1 MKQIAFISGKGGTGK
16 STLVASLVQIV
27 KNKRFADCDVDA
39 PNLHLLVAKEQQ
51 DPKPYF
57 GSKKALIDQ
66 DKCIH
71 CDLCRQTCRFD
82 AISTEHVVHTLSC
95 EGCAACTVVC
105 PTAAIDLID
114 TVIGTTDLQDTEYGK
129 FATASLYTGA
139 DGSGK
144 LVTEVRKRLF
154 DKNAQEEWTL
164 IDGSPGIGCV
174 VIASI
179 TGADA
184 VVAVCEPTK
193 SGRHDLRRVLEVAKH
208 FKIKAYVCI
217 NKHDLD
223 EMITQSIE
231 QLCRAEDVPVL
242 AKIPFDTK
250 IMEALQNSMTPV
262 QAGVKSYIS
271 AAEGLWTKL
280 QKEIHENESTGQ

>member
-16 STLVASLVQIV
+16 STLVASLVQMT

-39 PNLHLLVAKEQQ
+39 PNLHLLVADEQQ
-51 DPKPYF
+51 NPLPYY

-82 AISTEHVVHTLSC
+82 AISLDHIVETLSC

-105 PTAAIDLID
+105 PSEAIDLID
-114 TVIGTTDLQDTEYGK
+114 TVIGTTDLQQTEYGK

-144 LVTEVRKRLF
+144 LVTEVRKRLS
-154 DKNAQEEWTL
+154 DKNAPEQWTL

-179 TGADA
+179 TGTDA

-193 SGRHDLRRVLEVAKH
+193 SGRHDLRRVLDVAKH
-208 FKIKAYVCI
+208 FKIPASVCI
-217 NKHDLD
+217 NKYDLD

-231 QLCRAEDVPVL
+231 QLCKAEDVPVL
-242 AKIPFDTK
+242 AKIPFEPA
-250 IMEALQNSMTPV
+250 IMKALQNSMTPV
-262 QAGVKSYIS
+262 QAGVASYTA
-271 AAEGLWTKL
+271 AAESLWNKL
-280 QKEIHENESTGQ
+280 QKEIMKNESTKQ

>member
-16 STLVASLVQIV
+16 STLVASLVQIA

-51 DPKPYF
+51 NPQPYY

-66 DKCIH
+66 DRCIH
-71 CDLCRQTCRFD
+71 CDLCRQICRFD
-82 AISTEHVVHTLSC
+82 AISTGHIIQTINC

-105 PTAAIDLID
+105 PTEAIDLID

-129 FATASLYTGA
+129 FATASLNIGA

-154 DKNAQEEWTL
+154 DKSAPEEWTL

-174 VIASI
+174 VMASI

-184 VVAVCEPTK
+184 VVAICEPTK
-193 SGRHDLRRVLEVAKH
+193 TGRHDLRRILEVAKH
-208 FKIKAYVCI
+208 FHIPAYVCI
-217 NKHDLD
+217 NKNDLD
-223 EMITQSIE
+223 ELITQSIE
-231 QLCRAEDVPVL
+231 QLCKAEDVPVL
-242 AKIPFDTK
+242 ARIPFDTD
-250 IMEALQNSMTPV
+250 IMRALQNNMTPV

-271 AAEGLWTKL
+271 AAESLWSKL
-280 QKEIHENESTGQ
+280 QKEIKKNESTK